1 MIPTDTPKC
10 RAFGVPVQSR
20 LNFLSIKV
28 AIVSRASWLCGALG
42 VSVVLVLVGLIGWT
56 TRSSSQEAVD
66 SSKPLVQPGVQPETI
81 SPQAFLAG
89 LPIGRKAAD
98 ADKVLANLSAR
109 LEKTPSD
116 SALWAALGDALMQ
129 KARETADSAYYTHA
143 ERAYRVALSHS
154 PHDKDGLIGMAWVA
168 GSRHQFESSIE
179 WAEQAIAKRP
189 DDPNPYGLIGDAE
202 MEIGNYD
209 TAGIRYQKMLD
220 IRPDQASYCR
230 GAQWLFS
237 TGDTKQALWLMRKA
251 VEVGGLETVRLE
263 YDFVASLLDLSNAPS
278 RFQYLDDN
286 YPSRAGWK
294 EIIVLNSD
302 GVALLASTVGTQDRS
317 RALSNYP
324 ADKIPPQ
331 DVQASFTA
339 SLDTQS
345 RGRVEQDSPQ
355 EPTASNTPR
364 DAFTDVI
371 LNADVGVTAMGLGL
385 AIAFIFGSL
394 HALAPGHGKTIVA
407 AYLAGSR
414 GTAKHAVALGIVV
427 TVTHTLGVFLLG
439 FTVLS
444 LNQFVV
450 PETLYPW
457 VGVASGV
464 IIFCVGIW
472 LLYFRVRR
480 LILGPKR
487 RPVPS
492 ANVPPAHHTHD
503 LPEGPITVRAVLA
516 LGISGGLIPCPSA
529 LVVLLSAIAVHRLLY
544 GLLLITAFSVGL
556 ASVLVVIGLFVVW
569 AKDWI
574 ERIPRSY
581 RFLRLLG
588 FLSALVIIA
597 LGLNIVLHSLQTI
610 VDF

>member
-1 MIPTDTPKC
+1 MGNFAICHYSRLRVEPGGVRLQYVLDFAEIP
-10 RAFGVPVQSR
+10 AFGEKNR
-20 LNFLSIKV
+20 M
-28 AIVSRASWLCGALG
+28 
-42 VSVVLVLVGLIGWT
+42 
-56 TRSSSQEAVD
+56 
-66 SSKPLVQPGVQPETI
+66 
-81 SPQAFLAG
+81 
-89 LPIGRKAAD
+89 D
-98 ADKVLANLSAR
+98 ADKDGTISAAEQNDYLAKKGEELRVAISLKHDGIALPFRLLTSTLR
-109 LEKTPSD
+109 LEP
-116 SALWAALGDALMQ
+116 
-129 KARETADSAYYTHA
+129 
-143 ERAYRVALSHS
+143 
-154 PHDKDGLIGMAWVA
+154 
-168 GSRHQFESSIE
+168 
-179 WAEQAIAKRP
+179 
-189 DDPNPYGLIGDAE
+189 
-202 MEIGNYD
+202 
-209 TAGIRYQKMLD
+209 
-220 IRPDQASYCR
+220 
-230 GAQWLFS
+230 GA
-237 TGDTKQALWLMRKA
+237 
-251 VEVGGLETVRLE
+251 GGLETVRLE
-263 YDFVASLLDLSNAPS
+263 YDFVAALPDLSNAPS
-278 RFQYLDDN
+278 RFQYRDDN

-324 ADKIPPQ
+324 ADQIPPQ
-331 DVQASFTA
+331 DVQASFTV

-355 EPTASNTPR
+355 ESSASKTPR

-371 LNADVGVTAMGLGL
+371 LNEDVGVTAMGLGL
-385 AIAFIFGSL
+385 AIAFVFGSL
-394 HALAPGHGKTIVA
+394 HALAPGHGKTMVA

-457 VGVASGV
+457 VGVASGF

-480 LILGPKR
+480 LIRGPKR
-487 RPVPS
+487 RLAPS
-492 ANVPPAHHTHD
+492 SNISPAHHNHD

-529 LVVLLSAIAVHRLLY
+529 LVVLLSAIAVHRLVY

-597 LGLNIVLHSLQTI
+597 LGLNIVVRSLQTI